1 MTEGEWMAR
10 RWRKVIANFGLAI
23 MKGIEGDGKNEGE
36 RDRQRHNKKYIS
48 YSVAGVF
55 FIE

>member
-55 FIE
+55 FS